1 MSSKWRNLNQYSF
14 IKALGS
20 ESPPEFFETLL
31 RFKQDIPNTAYY
43 ASGNCILF
51 SVFFFSLVVYGRGGG
66 EGERKNELAEIHQ
79 PSQMYSRPF
88 RADWTNAVKIFAG
101 PRAKGVAC
109 HHRQEVKEVIL
120 MPHSRWIDLLYCG
133 IWPTTTTRSS
143 RTVDR
148 ITNYYRARYI
158 SGVLAWH

>member
-43 ASGNCILF
+43 MPVET
-51 SVFFFSLVVYGRGGG
+51 VFFFLVFGGVWERGGG
-66 EGERKNELAEIHQ
+66 GKRGRRESGLAEIHQ
-79 PSQMYSRPF
+79 HSQMYSRPF
-88 RADWTNAVKIFAG
+88 RADWTNAVEIFAG
-101 PRAKGVAC
+101 PRTKGVTC
-109 HHRQEVKEVIL
+109 HHRQEVKEVII

-143 RTVDR
+143 RTVDS
-148 ITNYYRARYI
+148 ITNNYSI
-158 SGVLAWH
+158 SGALAWH